1 MFLRVNVGV
10 MHLLMT
16 IGLVVLVGLSWGMGY
31 GFLVMLG
38 LFWLET
44 LVIIAVGIIENG
56 KDRRGR
62 AIEAARDRRMAVL
75 DQLVTMTKED

>member
-62 AIEAARDRRMAVL
+62 AIEAARDRRMALL